1 MEGLLGAVTECM
13 LACLWAMVE
22 QEGWVWVVSVALR
35 RRADSQL
42 AGELHEREVIPCT
55 PGSRSGDVGWRLSRP
70 PFGVIKRAKG

>member
-55 PGSRSGDVGWRLSRP
+55 PVLGVETWVGGYRGHPSG
-70 PFGVIKRAKG
+70 